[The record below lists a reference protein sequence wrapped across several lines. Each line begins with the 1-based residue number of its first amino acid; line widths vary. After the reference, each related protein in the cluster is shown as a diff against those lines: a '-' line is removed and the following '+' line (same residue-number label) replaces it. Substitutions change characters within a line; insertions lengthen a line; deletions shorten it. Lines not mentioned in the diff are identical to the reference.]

1 MTKAELVTR
10 IYRQTDRT
18 KTEVETTLDAM
29 FDVIKDSL
37 SQRQIIYV
45 RGFGNF
51 QNKHR
56 AKRTARNVK
65 RNTLVEVEAHEYPT
79 FKPSK
84 IFIEEV
90 KKSLLEPSL

>member
-1 MTKAELVTR
+1 MTKAELITR
-10 IYRQTDRT
+10 IYRKTDCS
-18 KTEVETTLDAM
+18 KMEVEAALEAM
-29 FDVIKDSL
+29 FSVIKDSL
-37 SQRQIIYV
+37 SDGEIIYI

-56 AKRTARNVK
+56 AKRIARNVK
-65 RNTLVEVEAHEYPT
+65 RNTLVEVDAHQYPT

-90 KKSLLEPSL
+90 KNSLLEPSA

>member
-10 IYRQTDRT
+10 IYQQTDRT
-18 KTEVETTLDAM
+18 KTEVETTLDTM
-29 FDVIKDSL
+29 FEVIKDSL
-37 SQRQIIYV
+37 SQHKTIYV

-51 QNKHR
+51 QNKQR

-65 RNTLVEVEAHEYPT
+65 RNTLVEVEAHKYPT

-90 KKSLLEPSL
+90 KKSLLATSL

>member
-1 MTKAELVTR
+1 MTKADLVTR
-10 IYRQTDRT
+10 IYRSTDRN
-18 KTEVETTLDAM
+18 KSEVEATLDAM
-29 FDVIKDSL
+29 FSVIKDSL
-37 SQRQIIYV
+37 SQHKTIYI

-56 AKRTARNVK
+56 AKRIARNVK
-65 RNTLVEVEAHEYPT
+65 RNTTVQVEAHQYPS

-90 KKSLLEPSL
+90 KNSLLEPSV